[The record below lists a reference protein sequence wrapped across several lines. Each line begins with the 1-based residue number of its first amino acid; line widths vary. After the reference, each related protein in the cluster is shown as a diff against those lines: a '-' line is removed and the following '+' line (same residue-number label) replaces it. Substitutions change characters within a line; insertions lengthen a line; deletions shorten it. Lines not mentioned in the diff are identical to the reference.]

1 MKKIILSVFLIANT
15 LLLTGCIITTSTI
28 GTAISVSNDRRT
40 VGEVLDDKMLMFKL
54 FNLSGND
61 KSLNDSHLNFMVYNQ
76 SVLVTGEVPNQN
88 LSSLVIQ
95 KIQQQGYRI
104 DQTFNELTIGPNTGL
119 LNRAKDT
126 AITLQIEALFLD
138 QEVFH
143 PMHVRVMTENQTVYL
158 MGAVTQREAD
168 KAVSIIAS
176 AKGVKKIV
184 KYFTYIKTRPA
195 AEIERDRQRDIAKQ
209 KQAKPVDSSGY

>member
-1 MKKIILSVFLIANT
+1 MKRAV
-15 LLLTGCIITTSTI
+15 
-28 GTAISVSNDRRT
+28 
-40 VGEVLDDKMLMFKL
+40 E
-54 FNLSGND
+54 NLNIQ
-61 KSLNDSHLNFMVYNQ
+61 YNQ

-143 PMHVRVMTENQTVYL
+143 PTHVRVMTENQTVYL

>member
-15 LLLTGCIITTSTI
+15 LLLTGCITTSTI

-40 VGEVLDDKMLMFKL
+40 GGEVLDDKILMFKL
-54 FNLSGND
+54 FNLAGND

-76 SVLVTGEVPNQN
+76 SVLVTGEVPNQS

-143 PMHVRVMTENQTVYL
+143 PTHVRVMTENQTVYL

>member
-15 LLLTGCIITTSTI
+15 LLLTGCITTSTI

-40 VGEVLDDKMLMFKL
+40 GGEVLDDKILMFKL
-54 FNLSGND
+54 FNLAGND

-119 LNRAKDT
+119 LDRAKDT

-143 PMHVRVMTENQTVYL
+143 PTHVRVMTENQTVYL
-158 MGAVTQREAD
+158 MGEVTQREAD

-195 AEIERDRQRDIAKQ
+195 AEIERDRQGDIAKQ

>member
-15 LLLTGCIITTSTI
+15 LLLTGCITTSTI

-40 VGEVLDDKMLMFKL
+40 GGGVLDDKILMFKL
-54 FNLSGND
+54 FNLAGND

-143 PMHVRVMTENQTVYL
+143 PTHVRVMTENQTVYL

>member
-15 LLLTGCIITTSTI
+15 LLLTGCITTSTI

-40 VGEVLDDKMLMFKL
+40 GGEVLDDKILMFKL
-54 FNLSGND
+54 FNLAGND

-95 KIQQQGYRI
+95 KIQQQGYHI

-143 PMHVRVMTENQTVYL
+143 PTHVRVMTENQTVYL

>member
-15 LLLTGCIITTSTI
+15 LLLTGCITTSTI

-40 VGEVLDDKMLMFKL
+40 GGEVLDDKMLMFKL
-54 FNLSGND
+54 FNLAGND

-143 PMHVRVMTENQTVYL
+143 PTHVRVMTENQTVYL

>member
-15 LLLTGCIITTSTI
+15 LLLTGCITTSTI

-40 VGEVLDDKMLMFKL
+40 GGEVLDDKMLMFKL
-54 FNLSGND
+54 FNLAGND

-76 SVLVTGEVPNQN
+76 SVLVTGEVPNQS

-143 PMHVRVMTENQTVYL
+143 PTHVRVMTENQTVYL

-168 KAVSIIAS
+168 KVVSIIAS